1 MAECSPNSTATERVA
16 AGEAQRNDNLEL
28 FLRQIGAIFDV
39 SSILN
44 KRQARS
50 QVVHY
55 YLINRL
61 ALLFY
66 NSSGFFHYGISYDG
80 KYKKDDHKEH
90 ARIIERY
97 IRARGAK
104 KVMELGSGLGPNIA
118 FLARRNP
125 GVAFDG
131 VDLSNKPLH
140 RNKTPS
146 NAFFYLGDYHD
157 LSRFEDDSYDIIY
170 IIEALC
176 YSIDKSRVLH
186 EARRKLRK
194 SGLLIVFDGY
204 QRGRAEPLNPSE
216 EVMWGLISKSL
227 ACETIE
233 SVNVVETYM
242 REEFS
247 ITDVKD
253 LTQCVLPSLFR
264 FERLARFY
272 FSYPVLARAVNT
284 FVPHDV
290 AKNIIHIILLPISV
304 ERQVGCYYSHVL
316 QKDN

>member
-1 MAECSPNSTATERVA
+1 MEQWVA
-16 AGEAQRNDNLEL
+16 ARNDNLESSL
-28 FLRQIGAIFDV
+28 NKVRRVFDV

-50 QVVHY
+50 QIIHY

-61 ALLFY
+61 TLLFY
-66 NSSGFFHYGISYDG
+66 NSNGFFHYGISYDG

-97 IRARGAK
+97 IRARDAK

-118 FLARRNP
+118 LLARRNP
-125 GVAFDG
+125 DVAFDG

-140 RNKTPS
+140 RNTTMP
-146 NAFFYLGDYHD
+146 NAFFYFGDYYD
-157 LSRFEDDSYDIIY
+157 LSQFEDDSYDIIF

-176 YSIDKSRVLH
+176 YSTDKPRVLH
-186 EARRKLRK
+186 EARRKLK
-194 SGLLIVFDGY
+194 KGGILIIFDGY

-227 ACETIE
+227 ACETIDR
-233 SVNVVETYM
+233 VNVVEDNM
-242 REEFS
+242 REEFL

-253 LTQCVLPSLFR
+253 LTQYVLPSLVR

-272 FSYPVLARAVNT
+272 FSHPPLARAVNK
-284 FVPHDV
+284 FVPHDIV
-290 AKNIIHIILLPISV
+290 KNTIHIFLLPISV
-304 ERQVGCYYSHVL
+304 ERQVGCYYIHVL
-316 QKDN
+316 QKESEFRLY